1 VTRWELHVAG
11 DPRPKGSWCICPRC
25 RPRIVAGEKCYP
37 IKGLF
42 LKADES
48 ERLAQW
54 KHQIEIA
61 VLEAGRP
68 KVPLVDVAIK
78 VSVLF
83 ILARPLKPKAAVPIV
98 APDVDKLQ
106 RAIGDVLQGVYYA
119 NDSQIVDWSAS
130 KRYGAPGAHIVITA
144 LDEQIEIDI

>member
-1 VTRWELHVAG
+1 M
-11 DPRPKGSWCICPRC
+11 
-25 RPRIVAGEKCYP
+25 
-37 IKGLF
+37 
-42 LKADES
+42 KANES

-68 KVPLVDVAIK
+68 KAPLADVAIK

-83 ILARPLKPKAAVPIV
+83 LLVRPLKPKAAVPIV

-106 RAIGDVLQGVYYA
+106 RQIGDVLQGIYYA

-130 KRYGAPGAHIVITA
+130 KRYGQPGAHIVITA